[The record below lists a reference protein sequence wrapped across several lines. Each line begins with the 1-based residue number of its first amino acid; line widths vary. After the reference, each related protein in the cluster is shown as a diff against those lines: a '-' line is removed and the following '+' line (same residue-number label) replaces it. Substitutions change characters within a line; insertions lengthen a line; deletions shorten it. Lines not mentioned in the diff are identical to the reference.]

1 MNRVTLL
8 VLCVTLLACKDHP
21 HDSVSKCT
29 FWCPDFD
36 EDGRGEF
43 SALCEPLCLRPD
55 EYPTDH
61 ACEPYSYVNNCDEVR
76 PPFAE

>member
-1 MNRVTLL
+1 MNRTTLL
-8 VLCVTLLACKDHP
+8 VLCMTLLACKDHP
-21 HDSVSKCT
+21 HDSVSQCS

-43 SALCEPLCLRPD
+43 SALCEAHCLP
-55 EYPTDH
+55 EGMYPSDYECGGT
-61 ACEPYSYVNNCDEVR
+61 AYVNNCDEVR